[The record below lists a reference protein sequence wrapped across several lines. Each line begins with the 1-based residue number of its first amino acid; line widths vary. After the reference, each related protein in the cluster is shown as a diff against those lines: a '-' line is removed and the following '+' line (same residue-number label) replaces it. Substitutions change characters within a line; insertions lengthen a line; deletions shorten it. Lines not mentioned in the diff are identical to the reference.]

1 MINTVIGYVVS
12 LLIVGTFGMR
22 TMMPLRVVALASN
35 LSLIAYSAVNKL
47 YPVLV
52 LQLILLPLN
61 LWRLIEIVQL
71 ARRLRGAVSEDNV
84 FKALLPF
91 ASVRRVKAGDVIMRK
106 GERSDALYL
115 VLGGTLRVEEA
126 GATVGPGSIVGEI
139 GVLSSSH
146 RRTATISASS
156 DSQLGLVSAVDFQRV
171 YYTDPA
177 LGLSLMRLVIDRLT
191 RDIEARDPPAV
202 EVRA

>member
-1 MINTVIGYVVS
+1 MINAAIGYLAS

-22 TMMPLRVVALASN
+22 TMMPLRMVALASN
-35 LSLIAYSAVNKL
+35 LSLIVYSAVNRL

-61 LWRLIEIVQL
+61 LWRLVEIIQL
-71 ARRLRGAVSEDNV
+71 ARRLRAAVSEDNV

-91 ASVRRVKAGDVIMRK
+91 ATVRRIRAGDVIMRK

-115 VLGGTLRVEEA
+115 VLEGSLRVEES
-126 GATVGPGSIVGEI
+126 GGTVGPGTIVGEI

-146 RRTATISASS
+146 RRTATISAGG
-156 DSQLGLVSAVDFQRV
+156 DCKLGLVSAVNFQRV

-191 RDIEARDPPAV
+191 RDIEARRPPAM
-202 EVRA
+202 EVSG